1 MNDMDKAQK
10 LIRECRYYKGEERNP
25 YANHNV
31 YRMAWICEKK
41 SGLTWRWM
49 ALLKNKHHSAITIFG
64 L

>member
-10 LIRECRYYKGEERNP
+10 LIRECRYYKGEEKNP
-25 YANHNV
+25 YKYDNA
-31 YRMAWICEKK
+31 YRI
-41 SGLTWRWM
+41 WRWM